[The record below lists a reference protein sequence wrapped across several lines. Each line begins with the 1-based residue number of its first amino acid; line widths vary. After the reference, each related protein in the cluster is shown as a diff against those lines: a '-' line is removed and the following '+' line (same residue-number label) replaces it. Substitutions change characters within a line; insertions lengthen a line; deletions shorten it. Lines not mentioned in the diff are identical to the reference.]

1 MLQGVNLFYLVRQI
15 VETYLVQHAHSKDSK
30 GLPMQNKGNA
40 IIVAS
45 DHAGFKLKAFI
56 KKELE
61 KRSIP
66 VEDVGVF
73 SEERSDYPAY
83 IARAAVKV
91 ASGAFRRGIVVCGS
105 GIGASIVANRFK
117 NVRAALCVTPEMA
130 ELSRRHNDSNVLAM
144 GERITSEETAA
155 KILSVWLDTPFDGG
169 RHETRVRQIDTVDGT
184 Q

>member
-1 MLQGVNLFYLVRQI
+1 M
-15 VETYLVQHAHSKDSK
+15 
-30 GLPMQNKGNA
+30 
-40 IIVAS
+40 AS
-45 DHAGFKLKAFI
+45 DHAGFKLKEFV
-56 KKELE
+56 KRELGN
-61 KRSIP
+61 RSIP

-73 SEERSDYPAY
+73 GEERSDYPIF
-83 IARAAVKV
+83 IARAASKV
-91 ASGAFRRGIVVCGS
+91 SSGAFRRGIVLCGS

-130 ELSRRHNDSNVLAM
+130 EMSRRHNDSNVLAM
-144 GERITSEETAA
+144 GERITPPETAA

>member
-1 MLQGVNLFYLVRQI
+1 
-15 VETYLVQHAHSKDSK
+15 VQN
-30 GLPMQNKGNA
+30 QGNA

-45 DHAGFKLKAFI
+45 DHAGFKLKEFV
-56 KKELE
+56 KRELGD
-61 KRSIP
+61 RSIP

-73 SEERSDYPAY
+73 SEERSDYPIF
-83 IARAAVKV
+83 IARAASKV
-91 ASGAFRRGIVVCGS
+91 SSGAFRRGIVLCGS

-130 ELSRRHNDSNVLAM
+130 KLSRRHNDSNVLAL
-144 GERITSEETAA
+144 GERITPPEVAA

>member
-1 MLQGVNLFYLVRQI
+1 MLQGGEFILIVRQV
-15 VETYLVQHAHSKDSK
+15 VETYVVQREHSNDSK
-30 GLPMQNKGNA
+30 GPPVQNKGNV
-40 IIVAS
+40 IVVAS

-73 SEERSDYPAY
+73 SEERSDYPIY
-83 IARAAVKV
+83 IARAAAKV
-91 ASGAFRRGIVVCGS
+91 SSGAFRRGVVICGS